1 MKAKIW
7 SSAWVGSKKPSK
19 QRSFTRFAPA
29 HAKGSL
35 LGSHLAKPLA
45 EKLNMRSLRVRKG
58 DTVKVMRGQYAGKSG
73 KVNRIDVE
81 NMRVFI
87 DGVEFPKRDG
97 SKGLYPLHPSKIMIT
112 DLEGKDKRRLAE
124 PRKMGT
130 Q

>member
-1 MKAKIW
+1 MKEGNW
-7 SSAWVGSKKPSK
+7 SSSWIGSKKPSK
-19 QRSFTRFAPA
+19 QRSYTRFAP
-29 HAKGSL
+29 HHVKGGL

-45 EKLNMRSLRVRKG
+45 EKLKTRSLRVRKG

-124 PRKMGT
+124 SVKKVS